1 MDEYDPEL
9 QLILKE
15 IGRER
20 RKNEELRLSESYLN
34 MKQAR
39 AYLGDSTR
47 SLSLSEFK
55 EFVKDWDIPAA
66 KVPGAR
72 IVYRE
77 IDLKRGNEAMTEA
90 AIKMLIENKYVLAPD
105 QKK

>member
-1 MDEYDPEL
+1 MDDDYEL

-34 MKQAR
+34 MKEAR
-39 AYLGDSTR
+39 AYLGDSTG

-55 EFVKDWDIPAA
+55 KFVKDWDIPAA

-77 IDLKRGNEAMTEA
+77 IDLKRGNEAMNKA
-90 AIKMLIENKYVLAPD
+90 AIKILTEGYVLAPD